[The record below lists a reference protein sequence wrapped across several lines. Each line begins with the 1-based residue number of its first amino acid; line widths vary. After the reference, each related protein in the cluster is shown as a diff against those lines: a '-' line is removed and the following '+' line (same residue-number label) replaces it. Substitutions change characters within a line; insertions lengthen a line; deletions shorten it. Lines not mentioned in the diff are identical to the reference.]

1 MPAIL
6 WLLQRASGLALVPL
20 AGLHVGVQH
29 ALLPVGIRRPVLIA
43 VDWLLLAIVLY
54 HGLNGVRTVAY
65 DYVARPRAQR
75 VVDWTLWAVGLAL
88 FAYGSWGLFLLT
100 R

>member
-20 AGLHVGVQH
+20 AGLHVAVQH
-29 ALLPVGIRRPVLIA
+29 GLLPFAFRRPVLIT

-75 VVDWTLWAVGLAL
+75 AVGRALWVAGIAL
-88 FAYGSWGLFLLT
+88 FAYGGWGLVLLA